1 MPDAGHSRAEI
12 IKPEGGRDG
21 HRVAPE
27 HEVPGGAGFLGPPG
41 AAKMKRKRAPS
52 SIKVGRAA
60 REKLRESD
68 IDRDFSV

>member
-12 IKPEGGRDG
+12 IKPEGRDG

-41 AAKMKRKRAPS
+41 AAKMKREEGSAE
-52 SIKVGRAA
+52 VT
-60 REKLRESD
+60 
-68 IDRDFSV
+68 